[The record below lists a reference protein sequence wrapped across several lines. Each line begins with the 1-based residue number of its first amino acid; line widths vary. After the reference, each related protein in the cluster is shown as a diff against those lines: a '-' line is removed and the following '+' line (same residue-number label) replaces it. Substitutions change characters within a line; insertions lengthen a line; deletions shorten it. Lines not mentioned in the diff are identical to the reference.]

1 MLESDGFVRSTGA
14 DAVRASWRE
23 LFFENRLYDQD
34 FCPLPDALTQSG
46 CIRDKLASA
55 IGADAC
61 SGEASMNS
69 TGVRAIIVILAAVLV
84 LANLVALF
92 GYPVLIVTAVT
103 AAFAALVFIVALSA
117 GDMIDKKTAG
127 ARHPEPPT
135 ALVARA

>member
-1 MLESDGFVRSTGA
+1 MD
-14 DAVRASWRE
+14 
-23 LFFENRLYDQD
+23 
-34 FCPLPDALTQSG
+34 
-46 CIRDKLASA
+46 
-55 IGADAC
+55 
-61 SGEASMNS
+61 S